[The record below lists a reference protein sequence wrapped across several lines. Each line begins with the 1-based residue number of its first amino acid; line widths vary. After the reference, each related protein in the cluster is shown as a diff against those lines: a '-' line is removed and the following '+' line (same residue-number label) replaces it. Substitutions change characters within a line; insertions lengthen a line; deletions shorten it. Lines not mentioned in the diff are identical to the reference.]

1 MDKKNMETKIKKQ
14 IKDFFELLEIEEDFT
29 VEVTDEDVRVSVSS
43 ENPGILI
50 GYHGETLE
58 SLQLVLSL
66 YIAKKLGEFK
76 RVTLEIGDYRKN
88 REEWLRRLAL
98 DAKDKALSEGREV
111 RISDLK
117 AWERRV
123 VHMELADDKE
133 VISESE
139 GEGRERSLVVR
150 PK

>member
-1 MDKKNMETKIKKQ
+1 METKIKKQ
-14 IKDFFELLEIEEDFT
+14 IKDFFKLLEIEEDFT
-29 VEVTDEDVRVSVSS
+29 IDVTEDEIKVSVSS
-43 ENPGILI
+43 EDPGILI

-58 SLQLVLSL
+58 SLQLILSL
-66 YIAKKLGEFK
+66 YVAKKLGEFK

-88 REEWLRRLAL
+88 REEWLKRLAF
-98 DAKDKALSEGREV
+98 DAKEKALSEGREV
-111 RISDLK
+111 KISDLK

>member
-1 MDKKNMETKIKKQ
+1 METKIKKQ
-14 IKDFFELLEIEEDFT
+14 IKDFFKLLEIEEDFT
-29 VEVTDEDVRVSVSS
+29 IDVTEDEIKVSVSS
-43 ENPGILI
+43 EDPGILI

-58 SLQLVLSL
+58 SLQLILSL
-66 YIAKKLGEFK
+66 YVAKKLGEFK

-88 REEWLRRLAL
+88 REEWLKRLAF
-98 DAKDKALSEGREV
+98 DAKEKALSEGRELK
-111 RISDLK
+111 ISDLK

>member
-1 MDKKNMETKIKKQ
+1 METKIKKQ

-29 VEVTDEDVRVSVSS
+29 AEVTDEDVRVSVSS

-139 GEGRERSLVVR
+139 GEGRERSLVIR